1 MLDYIQLGDKVELL
15 TELDEDGNQ
24 EHYFSSVQEM
34 VDGELLITAPIIQG
48 RIEPLELFRTYGMC
62 VYTFRGLYR
71 CEIEVVSR
79 EKRSNLFLLTIRLKS
94 DLVKYQRRQ
103 YYRMDCILQ
112 FSFKG
117 ADTDEWYK
125 AVILDISGG
134 GIRFYTTKELKVDD
148 SIFNHIML
156 DINEKQNNLF
166 LGGKVV
172 NVERHDRGRE
182 VQFEVR
188 EAFDSIEEND
198 RETIIKYI
206 FDEERRR
213 RRNRVK

>member
-1 MLDYIQLGDKVELL
+1 MLEYIQLGDKVELL
-15 TELDEDGNQ
+15 TELDKDGNQ
-24 EHYFSSVQEM
+24 EHYYSSVQEV
-34 VDGELLITAPIIQG
+34 VDGELVISAPITKG
-48 RIEPLELFRTYGMC
+48 KIEPLEILRTYGMC
-62 VYTFRGLYR
+62 VYTKKGLYR
-71 CEIEVVSR
+71 CEVELVSR
-79 EKRSNLFLLTIRLKS
+79 EKRDKLFLLTIRLQS

-103 YYRMDCILQ
+103 YYRMDCILE

-117 ADTDEWYK
+117 IDTDEWYK

-134 GIRFYTTKELKVDD
+134 GIRFYTRKKLKEGDG
-148 SIFNHIML
+148 IFNHIL
-156 DINEKQNNLF
+156 LNVSEKEHDLF

-172 NVERHDRGRE
+172 DVEKHERDRE
-182 VQFEVR
+182 VQYEVR
-188 EAFDSIEEND
+188 ESFDSIDEGD